1 MTSVTHELLGV
12 KVNLLGVSELNSL
25 IEEAVK
31 HNSKWIIA
39 NHNLN
44 SIFIY
49 YRNSVMRD
57 FYRLADYVHID
68 GMALIF
74 MGKLL
79 NLPFKREH
87 RVTYADWIWSLMAE
101 ATEKK
106 WRVFYLGSKPG
117 IADKGADILRNTYPS
132 LQIATTHG
140 YFSLASDESENQ
152 AVIEQIKVY
161 QPQILMVGM
170 GMPRQEKWILDNFAD
185 IKANIILPA
194 GACIDY
200 VAGEVSTPPRWMGR
214 VGIEWLY
221 RLLTEPKRLWKRY
234 LVEPWFI
241 ASIFLKEYLI
251 HLKKKFLWS

>member
-12 KVNLLGVSELNSL
+12 RVNLLSVRQLNSL
-25 IEEAVK
+25 IEEAVIHK
-31 HNSKWIIA
+31 SKWIIA

-57 FYRLADYVHID
+57 FYRIADYIHID
-68 GMALIF
+68 GMALVF

-101 ATEKK
+101 AAEQK

-117 IADKGADILRNTYPS
+117 IAEKGATILQNTYPN
-132 LQIATTHG
+132 LQISTAHG

-161 QPQILMVGM
+161 QPHILMVGM
-170 GMPRQEKWILDNFAD
+170 GMPRQEEWILDNFD
-185 IKANIILPA
+185 QIEANIILPS

-200 VAGEVSTPPRWMGR
+200 VAGEVATPPRWMGR
-214 VGIEWLY
+214 IGIEWLY
-221 RLLTEPKRLWKRY
+221 RLLTEPRRLWRRY

-241 ASIFLKEYLI
+241 ASLFLKEYLT
-251 HLKKKFLWS
+251 HLKKKFLWL

>member
-1 MTSVTHELLGV
+1 MCNTCHDLLGV
-12 KVNLLGVSELNSL
+12 RVNLLGVKELNSL
-25 IEEAVK
+25 IEEAVE
-31 HNSKWIIA
+31 HNFKWIIA

-57 FYRLADYVHID
+57 FYNLADYIHID

-79 NLPFKREH
+79 NLPCTREH

-101 ATEKK
+101 ATEKN

-117 IADKGADILRNTYPS
+117 IADKGAAILKKTYPS
-132 LQIATTHG
+132 LQIATAHG

-152 AVIEQIKVY
+152 AIVEQIKVF
-161 QPQILMVGM
+161 QPHILMVGM
-170 GMPRQEKWILDNFAD
+170 GMPRQEKWIVENFAD

-200 VAGEVSTPPRWMGR
+200 VAGEVATPPRWMGR

-221 RLLTEPKRLWKRY
+221 RLLTEPKRLWRRY

-251 HLKKKFLWS
+251 HLKNKFLWS

>member
-1 MTSVTHELLGV
+1 MTSVTHEILGV
-12 KVNLLGVSELNSL
+12 RVNLLSVRQLNSL
-25 IEEAVK
+25 IEEAVIHK
-31 HNSKWIIA
+31 SKWIIA

-57 FYRLADYVHID
+57 FYRIADYIHID
-68 GMALIF
+68 GMALVF

-101 ATEKK
+101 AADQK

-117 IADKGADILRNTYPS
+117 IAEKGAAVLQSTYPK
-132 LQIATTHG
+132 LQIATAHG
-140 YFSLASDESENQ
+140 YFSLASDQSENQ

-161 QPQILMVGM
+161 QPHILMVGM
-170 GMPRQEKWILDNFAD
+170 GMPRQEEWILDNFD
-185 IKANIILPA
+185 QIEANIILPS

-200 VAGEVSTPPRWMGR
+200 VAGEVATPPRWMGR
-214 VGIEWLY
+214 IGIEWLY
-221 RLLTEPKRLWKRY
+221 RLLTEPRRLWRRY

-241 ASIFLKEYLI
+241 ASLFLKEYLT
-251 HLKKKFLWS
+251 HLKKKFLWL